1 MSGILSVLD
10 ELTGEPKAFLAELFR
25 NAPVWVLD
33 ECKVV
38 DLEEGTIFVRE
49 KEEVNNVYILV
60 RGIVKACDFRIL
72 GIEYEFCHYEAIE
85 ILGGMELFVDSPG
98 YMTTL
103 ITDTDCQFIVISK
116 EKFAEW
122 LKNDCNA
129 LWMHTRT
136 MTTYLLN
143 ETRKERAY
151 LFLQGIDRVYLFF
164 ENLYRKNAVNGKLSI
179 RLVRQQ
185 ISDETG
191 LSVKTINRSL
201 KQMSEEGML
210 TIKGR
215 LISVTQEQYEMM
227 REQTEEKIDL

>member
-1 MSGILSVLD
+1 MSKILSVID
-10 ELTGEPKAFLAELFR
+10 ELSGEPKAFLTELFR
-25 NAPVWVLD
+25 NAPVWILD
-33 ECKVV
+33 ECKI
-38 DLEEGTIFVRE
+38 LELEKDTIFVRE
-49 KEEVNNVYILV
+49 KEEVKNVYILTK
-60 RGIVKACDFRIL
+60 GIVKACDFRIL

-85 ILGGMELFVDSPG
+85 ILGGMEMFVESDG

-103 ITDTDCQFIVISK
+103 ITDTPCQFIVMSK
-116 EKFAEW
+116 DKFQEW

-129 LWMHTRT
+129 LWMHTKT
-136 MTTYLLN
+136 MTTYLLG

-164 ENLYRKNAVNGKLSI
+164 ENLYEKNAINGKMSI
-179 RLVRQQ
+179 RLIRQQ

-210 TIKGR
+210 NIKGR
-215 LISVTQEQYEMM
+215 MITVTEEQYQNMKL
-227 REQTEEKIDL
+227 QTEEKIDL